1 MAKIKKSPPS
11 GGDWFGLITSKVFV
25 VTATSVTYHFFIE
38 GVRKVWMV
46 WCITLNDI
54 AVEFCA
60 VQFSSLKAGA
70 GHIQATEICE
80 HQLLVREVCSSECF

>member
-11 GGDWFGLITSKVFV
+11 GGDWLGLITSKVFV
-25 VTATSVTYHFFIE
+25 VATTSVTYHFFIE
-38 GVRKVWMV
+38 GVCKVWRV
-46 WCITLNDI
+46 WCITFKDI

-60 VQFSSLKAGA
+60 VQFSSFKASA

-80 HQLLVREVCSSECF
+80 HQLFVREVSSS